1 MTDVAEILSRMSES
15 DVRVSLDGDGLRVI
29 APTGTQR
36 AQANS
41 RVICRDCGAIHT
53 LSTLLKALDER
64 HERNKTGDDP
74 QK

>member
-1 MTDVAEILSRMSES
+1 MKRIVCTACDKREVEI
-15 DVRVSLDGDGLRVI
+15 
-29 APTGTQR
+29 PQR

-64 HERNKTGDDP
+64 SERVKSGNNP